1 MTEATE
7 VHYYRFNLDDAPEH
21 LHHTIKNSLTKKV
34 FRYNNV
40 CEGDGIDGM
49 AGLVI
54 EDDPDDEDDSDDE
67 QIRAEE
73 VFKYLAGQTEAR
85 SSSDPDEYPDTY
97 KTPESFDVLISMVS
111 A

>member
-1 MTEATE
+1 M
-7 VHYYRFNLDDAPEH
+7 YRFNLDDAPEH
-21 LHHTIKNSLTKKV
+21 LYRTIKNNLTKKV

-40 CEGDGIDGM
+40 YEGDGIDGM

-54 EDDPDDEDDSDDE
+54 EDDPDDEDDADDE

-73 VFKYLAGQTEAR
+73 VFKYLAGQTAAR

-97 KTPESFDVLISMVS
+97 KTPGSHDVLIFMVS